1 MERGYQ
7 YYADRVFE
15 QAMLDPEVNA
25 LDMNEVVE
33 YSDEIADLLVLDED
47 RLRNEVERMAE
58 IQVMSA
64 F

>member
-1 MERGYQ
+1 MKGYQ

-15 QAMLDPEVNA
+15 QAMYDPDVNA

-33 YSDEIADLLVLDED
+33 YSDEIAEMLVLDKDE
-47 RLRNEVERMAE
+47 LRSEVQRMAQMR
-58 IQVMSA
+58 IMSG